1 MQGVHQ
7 AEKTKQ
13 RAVLKGRGVELSA
26 VTVTENPDIPIDKG
40 DLGIML
46 YQILRGHEDRAG
58 FTKQLRLHPTS
69 QEGGS

>member
-1 MQGVHQ
+1 M
-7 AEKTKQ
+7 
-13 RAVLKGRGVELSA
+13 ELSA

-40 DLGIML
+40 DSGIML